1 MVFQPMEDGQS
12 FVSVAIGCDDWVNHE
27 GAQDW
32 AGELGWYRGVGVGFG
47 GGSGGGSGGGGGFGS
62 G

>member
-1 MVFQPMEDGQS
+1 MEDGQS

-47 GGSGGGSGGGGGFGS
+47 GGSGGGGGGGFGS